1 MQKGEE
7 EKILRVFNFAF
18 FRDWKKIAKIK
29 TLKFKSLWNLS
40 MWNLIPIEKI
50 QNTEK
55 FINM

>member
-29 TLKFKSLWNLS
+29 TLKFKSLWNL
-40 MWNLIPIEKI
+40 IPIEKI